1 MDPAFTAEASGTMSS
16 PPPPP
21 PEKDESSSSTAST
34 TARREAED
42 TAATAVALATSA
54 DGGGDATRASAAS
67 PVRDTKKKPRTWKD
81 ELIEP
86 ECQFCR
92 DTRAALMGLVKGTAG
107 AAGGAADRG
116 IDAATGVAG
125 SVRKGTRAA
134 RERVERFVS
143 TGVAHAADTEE
154 RAFEALKGRNGEE
167 QRAGNQSFDGRRSLG
182 KKNSDLQTFTP
193 PQKNLTGSIKS
204 AKENA
209 PLTSAAALLA
219 TALVLAPRPRAAL
232 WRATFGRFRSPE
244 AARASAASRAAAAAE
259 EAGLVSKGT
268 AEAWASAEE
277 ALARLSSAHTDV
289 TAQARELRSLAARAA
304 AAQRGAASALNDLRS
319 LPGAGD
325 ALQSRADAAAAEA
338 AARRQRKAV
347 DDLVWRLAK
356 KGF

>member
-21 PEKDESSSSTAST
+21 TEKDESSSSTAST

-182 KKNSDLQTFTP
+182 KKTQTSKPSP
-193 PQKNLTGSIKS
+193 PLKK
-204 AKENA
+204 
-209 PLTSAAALLA
+209 TSQ
-219 TALVLAPRPRAAL
+219 VRSSPR
-232 WRATFGRFRSPE
+232 
-244 AARASAASRAAAAAE
+244 
-259 EAGLVSKGT
+259 
-268 AEAWASAEE
+268 
-277 ALARLSSAHTDV
+277 
-289 TAQARELRSLAARAA
+289 
-304 AAQRGAASALNDLRS
+304 
-319 LPGAGD
+319 
-325 ALQSRADAAAAEA
+325 
-338 AARRQRKAV
+338 
-347 DDLVWRLAK
+347 K
-356 KGF
+356 KTRP